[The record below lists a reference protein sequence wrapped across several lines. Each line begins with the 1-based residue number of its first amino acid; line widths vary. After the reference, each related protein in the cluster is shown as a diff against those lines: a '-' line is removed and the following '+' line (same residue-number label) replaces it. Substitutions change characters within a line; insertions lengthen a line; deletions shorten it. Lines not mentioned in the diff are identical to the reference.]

1 MLPVS
6 NEILKIAIMK
16 ENVFLFS
23 WKSLFYLLK
32 FRIPVFLVYE
42 NNTRDQLQESMENK
56 SMCVE

>member
-1 MLPVS
+1 
-6 NEILKIAIMK
+6 MK